1 MKFIQKIENTLK
13 NTFFNTFSDNNQ
25 QRGNMYF
32 KVLLQTYI
40 AYEGLYM
47 KVYVFEDLLI
57 LNILYQRYIANLTF
71 SNLLN
76 CVLHFAFTIPLKKQA
91 KKKKKKTLYL
101 SEAKTEEKQN
111 SSTIIISVHEKGT
124 IFPVKLKLQEESFE

>member
-76 CVLHFAFTIPLKKQA
+76 CVLHFAFTISLKNRQ
-91 KKKKKKTLYL
+91 KKKKF
-101 SEAKTEEKQN
+101 SETKTEEKQN
-111 SSTIIISVHEKGT
+111 SATIMISVHEKVT